1 MNPSHPILWRLVA
14 SVVAVVALAAALSAC
29 GSSSGSTSTTE
40 RAEGATTPTTSVGE
54 EVEES
59 GEEVEE
65 SGEEGESASSE
76 LEGIMRIQIYGKFAG
91 NRNQFD
97 LLSGG
102 HCKIVKINTTPA
114 SVKADGEAVLDH
126 EKTASVQ
133 VAPLKGATAAECREA
148 VESAIG

>member
-1 MNPSHPILWRLVA
+1 MSRTHPIFWRLLV
-14 SVVAVVALAAALSAC
+14 SGVAVFALAAALSAC

-40 RAEGATTPTTSVGE
+40 RAEGVTTSSAGE
-54 EVEES
+54 EVEGS

-65 SGEEGESASSE
+65 SGEEGESAESESE
-76 LEGIMRIQIYGKFAG
+76 LEGIMRLQIFGKFGG

-102 HCKIVKINTTPA
+102 HCKIIKINTTPA
-114 SVKADGEAVLDH
+114 SVKADGKAILDH
-126 EKTASVQ
+126 EKNASVQ

-148 VESAIG
+148 LESAIG

>member
-1 MNPSHPILWRLVA
+1 MLWRLLA
-14 SVVAVVALAAALSAC
+14 SVVGVVALAAALGAC

-40 RAEGATTPTTSVGE
+40 RTARATSTSVGE

-59 GEEVEE
+59 GEEAE
-65 SGEEGESASSE
+65 SPESE
-76 LEGIMRIQIYGKFAG
+76 LEGIMRIQIFGKFG
-91 NRNQFD
+91 GDRNQFD

-114 SVKADGEAVLDH
+114 SIKADGGAILDH
-126 EKTASVQ
+126 EKNASVQ
-133 VAPLKGATAAECREA
+133 VAPLKGATAAECRKA